1 MKVSEEGVALIKK
14 YEGCRLHAY
23 KAVPTEKYY
32 TIGWGHYSEW
42 VKPDMTI
49 TQEQA
54 DALLM
59 DDLAKFEQ
67 HVNIYNNKYHFTQ
80 NQFDALVS
88 FAFNVGSITQLTQKG
103 TRTIR
108 QISASIPKYVKSGG
122 KVLPGLVRR
131 RIDEQK
137 LFDRVCKVVLKGGT
151 NAEKE

>member
-42 VKPDMTI
+42 VKPDTTI

-54 DALLM
+54 DRLLL
-59 DDLAKFEQ
+59 DDLDKFEQ

-88 FAFNVGSITQLTQKG
+88 FAFNIGSITQLTQKG

-108 QISASIPKYVKSGG
+108 QISAAIPKYVKSGG

-131 RIDEQK
+131 RIDEQM
-137 LFDRVCKVVLKGGT
+137 LFDKIDKVVLKGGSH
-151 NAEKE
+151 AEKE

>member
-54 DALLM
+54 DRLLM

-137 LFDRVCKVVLKGGT
+137 LFDRVCKVVYAKGGKDE
-151 NAEKE
+151 N

>member
-54 DALLM
+54 DRLLV

-67 HVNIYNNKYHFTQ
+67 HVNIYNAKYQWTQ

-88 FAFNVGSITQLTQKG
+88 FAFNIGSITQLTQKG
-103 TRTIR
+103 TRTKR
-108 QISASIPKYVKSGG
+108 QISAAIPKYCKSGG
-122 KVLPGLVRR
+122 KVIPGLVKR
-131 RIDEQK
+131 RIEEQI
-137 LFDRVCKVVLKGGT
+137 LFDKTDKVVYAKGGT
-151 NAEKE
+151 DEK

>member
-23 KAVPTEKYY
+23 KAGPTEKYY

-42 VKPDMTI
+42 VKPDKEI

-108 QISASIPKYVKSGG
+108 QISAAIPKYVKSGG
-122 KVLPGLVRR
+122 KVLSGLVRR

-137 LFDRVCKVVLKGGT
+137 LFDRVCKVVYAKGG
-151 NAEKE
+151 NDEK